1 MGGLRDE
8 VGVAGEEEDDVVL
21 VVVEGTAGE
30 GEKIDALI
38 GPGEDDEELAAL
50 LREDDALAALGEAE
64 EELAALLIEAEVGVA
79 RLDKL
84 DVLSGTIID
93 ESTRVAISE
102 SSLEE
107 GVLMVVKSDE

>member
-8 VGVAGEEEDDVVL
+8 VGVAGEDDDDVVL

-50 LREDDALAALGEAE
+50 LREDDALATLGEAE
-64 EELAALLIEAEVGVA
+64 EELAALLIEADVGIA
-79 RLDKL
+79 RMDEL

-93 ESTRVAISE
+93 GNTGVAISE
-102 SSLEE
+102 LLLEE
-107 GVLMVVKSDE
+107 RILVVVESDE